1 MTRAEFAQIAVV
13 LDHCWPGDFTETME
27 AAYFCVL
34 QDKSAASIEQA
45 CRNLVNKGARFRP
58 TPAELVRSAGAVA
71 NRRESIA
78 LQKQAFALKHGTEMA
93 AEFFPETLFQRP
105 ALDA

>member
-1 MTRAEFAQIAVV
+1 MTQAEFAQIAVV

-34 QDKSAASIEQA
+34 QDKPADLIEQA

-58 TPAELVRSAGAVA
+58 TPPELVKAAGVSTD
-71 NRRESIA
+71 RIRFLESQRE
-78 LQKQAFALKHGTEMA
+78 AFALLRGDRLAT
-93 AEFFPETLFQRP
+93 EFFPQIGRV